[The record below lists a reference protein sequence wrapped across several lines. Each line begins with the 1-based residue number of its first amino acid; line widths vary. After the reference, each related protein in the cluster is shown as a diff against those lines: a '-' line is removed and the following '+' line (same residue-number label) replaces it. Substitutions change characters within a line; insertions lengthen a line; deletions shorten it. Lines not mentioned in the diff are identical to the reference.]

1 MAKKRLK
8 DRKISSIVLFCLSI
22 VFLILSGNASISETV
37 RQNTSTQG
45 MVVTSQHLATEVGV
59 DILRQGGNAID
70 AAVAVGY
77 ALAVVHPCC
86 GNLGGGGFM
95 TIQRA
100 DGEEI
105 FINFRETAP
114 IDATVDMYAGKD
126 NASQEGYLAAG
137 IPGTV
142 RGLEYA
148 LNNYGTL
155 GRSTVMES
163 AIELARKGYI
173 LEAGD
178 IEILER
184 GKNLLQYEPEISSI
198 FLKNGESYR
207 VGDRLLQS
215 DLAKTLTAIA
225 KDGETAFYE
234 GEIAKKIVAASQ
246 ANGGIFTLDDFAEY
260 EIDRGKPLACNYRDR
275 EILTSPPPGG
285 GLVVC
290 QMLGILEGYPIETR
304 SVKTIHQR
312 LAAMLFAYTD
322 RNRYLGDPNFI
333 SIPTEKLLER
343 DYLNNIRDR
352 IGDRAIPPES
362 LEIKNNNKEGQN
374 TTHYS
379 ILDRWGNAVAVTYTI
394 NSYFGAGVVV
404 PDTGIILNNEMDD
417 FTTELGKSNQFGLIQ
432 GEANQIAPKKRP
444 ASSMSPTIVKK
455 DGKVTLI
462 VGSPGGST
470 IPTTVL
476 QVILGSIDEGK
487 DIVTAVNSPRLHY
500 QGLPNIVRIEENA
513 LSKSEI
519 AELEQLGYTIQ
530 VSPISWGAADSIEV
544 EKDGMMVGASDR
556 RRSAGLA
563 LGL

>member
-1 MAKKRLK
+1 MKKRLK
-8 DRKISSIVLFCLSI
+8 KRKISSIVLFCLSI
-22 VFLILSGNASISETV
+22 VLLILSGNASISETV
-37 RQNTSTQG
+37 RQNTSTRG

-105 FINFRETAP
+105 FLNFRETAP
-114 IDATVDMYAGKD
+114 IEATADMYIGKD

-148 LNNYGTL
+148 LDNYGTL
-155 GRSTVMES
+155 ERSTVMKG
-163 AIELARKGYI
+163 AIELAEKGYI

-184 GKNLLQYEPEISSI
+184 GKKLLQYEPEISSI

-207 VGDRLLQS
+207 AGDRLVQT

-225 KDGETAFYE
+225 KKGETAFYE
-234 GEIAKKIVAASQ
+234 EEIAKKIVAASQ
-246 ANGGIFTLDDFAEY
+246 ENGGIFTLEDFAEY
-260 EIDRGKPLACNYRDR
+260 EIDRDKPLTCNYRDY

-290 QMLGILEGYPIETR
+290 QMLGILEGYPVEAR

-333 SIPTEKLLER
+333 SIPTEKLLDR
-343 DYLNNIRDR
+343 DYLNSIRDR

-362 LEIKNNNKEGQN
+362 LDIQNNGKEGEN

-379 ILDRWGNAVAVTYTI
+379 IIDRWGNAVAVTYTI

-432 GEANQIAPKKRP
+432 GEINQIAPKKRP

-455 DGKVTLI
+455 EGKITLI

-487 DIVTAVNSPRLHY
+487 DIVTAVNNPRLHY
-500 QGLPNIVRIEENA
+500 QGLPNIVTIEENA

-519 AELEQLGYTIQ
+519 AELERLGYAIQ
-530 VSPISWGAADSIEV
+530 VSPISWGAADAIEV